1 MTCRD
6 LKLQKKL
13 LDIQRTKQSDP
24 SGKYNVCTAKIKIK
38 GKPVNIKMPTRVANW
53 TSDLRKVLTDPLKK
67 GQTPVM
73 RVTEVTGKKGFR
85 GSYDWVSI
93 EWS

>member
-1 MTCRD
+1 M
-6 LKLQKKL
+6 
-13 LDIQRTKQSDP
+13 
-24 SGKYNVCTAKIKIK
+24 
-38 GKPVNIKMPTRVANW
+38 NIKMPTRVANW